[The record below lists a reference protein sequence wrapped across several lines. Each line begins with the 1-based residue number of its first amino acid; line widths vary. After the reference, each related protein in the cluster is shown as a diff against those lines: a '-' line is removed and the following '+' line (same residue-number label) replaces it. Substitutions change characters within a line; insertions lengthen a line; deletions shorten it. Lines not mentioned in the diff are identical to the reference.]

1 MISIGGK
8 INKMIQKKINLDKYE
23 LTPVARK
30 AFEIQQNKGI
40 NIESILEKLQIKI
53 REERAESMSVFNIN
67 LNSPKLASIAMGSK
81 TVPYV
86 QKEPVFDDIGTP
98 SYLKTRLSH
107 GNGGYSL
114 RPVYRE

>member
-1 MISIGGK
+1 MKKRS
-8 INKMIQKKINLDKYE
+8 INKKLD
-23 LTPVARK
+23 
-30 AFEIQQNKGI
+30 EILK
-40 NIESILEKLQIKI
+40 LEKLQVKI
-53 REERAESMSVFNIN
+53 REEIPQSIGILGIN

-86 QKEPVFDDIGTP
+86 QKEPIFDDIGTP
-98 SYLKTRLSH
+98 SYLRTRLSH